1 MSESG
6 RMIDFTPS
14 PELYPFE
21 SKWFES
27 TVGKVHYID
36 EGSGRPILF
45 LHGNPTWSFLYRGI
59 ISRLKDQF
67 RCVAVDYPG
76 FGLSVHPDGY
86 GYTSREHAGVVGEL
100 VDDLGLEDMIV
111 MGQDWGGPIGTSV
124 AIERK
129 DRVSGLVIGNTW
141 AWKTDRRMNRVFSR
155 LMTSPPIQWAILNR
169 NFFVERLI
177 PAGVAGKLSKEEM
190 DHYRGVQPDRAARKG
205 VAEFPRELIAAGP
218 WLQEIEAGLPEIGDK
233 PLLLVWGMKDF
244 AFNPKAFIPKWK
256 SYFKDSVLVR
266 LPNASHFIQE
276 DAPEEIANAIAERF
290 G

>member
-1 MSESG
+1 
-6 RMIDFTPS
+6 MIDFTPS

-27 TVGKVHYID
+27 SVGKVHYID

-59 ISRLKDQF
+59 VSRLKGQF
-67 RCVAVDYPG
+67 RCVAIDYPG

-86 GYTSREHAGVVGEL
+86 GYTAKEHAGIVGEL
-100 VDDLGLEDMIV
+100 VDHLELQDMIV

-129 DRVSGLVIGNTW
+129 DRVSGMVIGNSW
-141 AWKTDRRMNRVFSR
+141 AWKMNRMMTRVFSP

-177 PAGVAGKLSKEEM
+177 PAGLTRKLSKEEM

-218 WLQEIEAGLPEIGDK
+218 WLQEIEAGLPALGDK

-244 AFNPKAFIPKWK
+244 AFSPKAFIPKWK
-256 SYFKDSVLVR
+256 SYFKDSVLVK
-266 LPNASHFIQE
+266 LPKARHFIQE
-276 DAPEEIANAIAERF
+276 DAPEEIAKAIAERF